1 MTFSITKD
9 SGHWLVKAGDNAEYF
24 SSKGQALDWAFEIVG
39 KGYEIEVSVRDAR
52 RAYDILNDDSFFEFS
67 QPASNVFKFDSL
79 DQYNE
84 AMMSLLDVE
93 IIGN

>member
-1 MTFSITKD
+1 MGILKLKNYVIEVSLRD
-9 SGHWLVKAGDNAEYF
+9 ASR
-24 SSKGQALDWAFEIVG
+24 AFEIL
-39 KGYEIEVSVRDAR
+39 K
-52 RAYDILNDDSFFEFS
+52 DDSYFEFE
-67 QPASNVFKFDSL
+67 QPWSNVFMFDSL